1 MKKNSTLIYFVNNF
15 NSKQK
20 NQYRSDD
27 VDTDLLT
34 AMEFNPSERSIEN
47 IMNFARSYEVLET
60 ENTGQVEMILN

>member
-1 MKKNSTLIYFVNNF
+1 MKKNSTLIYFVNNL
-15 NSKQK
+15 NSEKK
-20 NQYRSDD
+20 NQYRLDD

>member
-15 NSKQK
+15 NSEEK
-20 NQYRSDD
+20 NQCRVED

-47 IMNFARSYEVLET
+47 IMNFARSYEVFET
-60 ENTGQVEMILN
+60 ENTGQIEMILN